1 MGSTRVRARLQRAL
15 LASTASAL
23 LVGGAVLAAEP
34 AAASPVAVPFSAT
47 ADVTAAGAVSP
58 PTGSSHAPVPA
69 RDADDERAVDTRGAL
84 PIAAASGALLLVA
97 LGGLAVEVHRR
108 RAPQTAG

>member
-1 MGSTRVRARLQRAL
+1 MGSTRVRARLRRAL

-23 LVGGAVLAAEP
+23 LVGGAALAAEP
-34 AAASPVAVPFSAT
+34 AAASPVPVP
-47 ADVTAAGAVSP
+47 VTASAVVPVSGAMSP
-58 PTGSSHAPVPA
+58 PAGSSHAPVPA
-69 RDADDERAVDTRGAL
+69 RDADDERAVDARGAL

-108 RAPQTAG
+108 RAPQTAA

>member
-1 MGSTRVRARLQRAL
+1 MGSTRVRARLRRAL

-34 AAASPVAVPFSAT
+34 AAASPVPDPIMASAV
-47 ADVTAAGAVSP
+47 VTTAGAISP

-69 RDADDERAVDTRGAL
+69 RDADDERAADARGAL

-108 RAPQTAG
+108 RSPQTAG